1 MGGEI
6 YSSRSKKRCIIY
18 IRVSSER
25 QVEGFSIDGQRR
37 YLTQWAEAEGM
48 TVTGVYVEPG
58 RSGKSISGR
67 EVFQQM
73 LDDVATG
80 AVKTD
85 FVLVFKLS
93 RFGRNAKDVL
103 NSLAF
108 LMRYNVHLL
117 SKEDGLDS
125 STAMGRMMITIL
137 GAVAEMER
145 ENIMAQTMLGR
156 EEKAR
161 QGGWNGGPP
170 PYGYDLIDGKLV
182 VNQEEAKI
190 VKYCFET
197 YVNGGV
203 GYSTIVSNLNRM
215 GVTRKTAHRDFTDWE
230 VQQVK
235 RMLKNPVY
243 TGRIAYGKSRQQHIE
258 GTDTDYRRVP
268 VEADEYIMSDDVAHE
283 PIVSDE
289 LFEQAQIKLR
299 DMSIAMA
306 PQIGRAPKYI
316 LSGILRCPMCGQ
328 AMTATLSSCKDR
340 TGERKDYRYYICG
353 HAAKSRNGQC
363 QKNAISKERVE
374 TEVIEYTKMLVRNPQ
389 FLADIEAQVGRQ
401 VDVGEIDM
409 EIANCQKR
417 LKQLERSKANLE
429 GDIDAIFDEDDFAE
443 RKRQDLNKRLN
454 RLYGEIYS
462 MEQQLADC
470 EQRKSAAEM
479 KNLTQ
484 ENIKQMLYSFDRV
497 FDQMNDEEKRM
508 VIKSLIS
515 EIHLRP
521 KEEWK
526 KGSNPI
532 KEIIY
537 TFPVDDT
544 AQIFGCN
551 SSNVCWAV

>member
-1 MGGEI
+1 MGSEI
-6 YSSRSKKRCIIY
+6 YSGRSGKKCVIY

-25 QVEGFSIDGQRR
+25 QLEGFSVDGQRR

-48 TVTGVYVEPG
+48 AVVNTYVEPG

-67 EVFQQM
+67 ETFQQM
-73 LDDVATG
+73 LDNIATG
-80 AVKTD
+80 KVNTN

-145 ENIMAQTMLGR
+145 ENILAQTMLGR

-170 PYGYDLIDGKLV
+170 PYGYNLVDGKLV

-190 VKYCFET
+190 VRYCFET

-243 TGRIAYGKSRQQHIE
+243 MGRIAYGKSRQQHIE
-258 GTDTDYRRVP
+258 GTDTDYRRIL
-268 VEADEYIMSDDVAHE
+268 VEADEYIMSDEVAHE
-283 PIVSDE
+283 PIVSEE

-299 DMSIAMA
+299 EMSIVMA
-306 PQIGRAPKYI
+306 PQVGRAPKYI

-328 AMTATLSSCKDR
+328 AMTATLSSCKDKN
-340 TGERKDYRYYICG
+340 GERKDYRYYICG

-363 QKNAISKERVE
+363 QKNAISKEWVE
-374 TEVIEYTKMLVRNPQ
+374 TEVIEYTKLLVHNPQ

-401 VDVGEIDM
+401 VDVAEIDK

-429 GDIDAIFDEDDFAE
+429 RDIDSIYDNDDFAE
-443 RKRQDLNKRLN
+443 RKRKDLNNRLN
-454 RLYGEIYS
+454 RLYGEIFS
-462 MEQQLADC
+462 IEQQLADC

-479 KNLTQ
+479 ENLTQ
-484 ENIKQMLYSFDRV
+484 ENIKQMLYSFDTL
-497 FDQMNDEEKRM
+497 FDQMNDEDKRM
-508 VIKSLIS
+508 VIKS
-515 EIHLRP
+515 RP
-521 KEEWK
+521 GRKFCVNEVK
-526 KGSNPI
+526 L
-532 KEIIY
+532 
-537 TFPVDDT
+537 
-544 AQIFGCN
+544 
-551 SSNVCWAV
+551 